1 MRLGAIGIKEHL
13 SPAQL
18 CVLGMIAAHSGEDG
32 GAILSKRQMSAL
44 SGYSDD
50 AIKLAVREL
59 KRKGYLTVESRY
71 AEDGSRLSNRYRIAT
86 HE

>member
-1 MRLGAIGIKEHL
+1 MRLGATGSKEHL

-18 CVLGMIAAHSGEDG
+18 CVLGMIAAHSVGG
-32 GAILSKRQMSAL
+32 NGAILSKRQMSAL

-59 KRKGYLTVESRY
+59 KRKGYLAVESRY
-71 AEDGSRLSNRYRIAT
+71 AEDGSRLSNRYRIIA
-86 HE
+86 HV